1 MSRYEHLRHKPVV
14 EPGDSRE
21 LIVACVPMRSNVNI
35 SGIARSASASGISRL
50 VLTGNAKLIS
60 RIARDGADELSVEV
74 HRSLGPVLR
83 GFREEGYRI
92 VGLEQTTNSQLLSE
106 YVFGQRTVLVIG
118 NERLGI
124 PDDIL
129 GYLDDVAE
137 IPVFGLPHSFNVSSA
152 TAMAL
157 YEFRRQ
163 RPTFVAS

>member
-1 MSRYEHLRHKPVV
+1 MSHYEHLRHKPVAAAD
-14 EPGDSRE
+14 DSRE
-21 LIVACVPMRSNVNI
+21 LIVACVPMRSNINI

-83 GFREEGYRI
+83 GFRAEGYRI
-92 VGLEQTTNSQLLSE
+92 VGLEQTTNSQLLYD
-106 YVFGQRTVLVIG
+106 YVFGPRTVLVIG

-129 GYLDDVAE
+129 EYLDDVVE

-163 RPTFVAS
+163 RSAVGP